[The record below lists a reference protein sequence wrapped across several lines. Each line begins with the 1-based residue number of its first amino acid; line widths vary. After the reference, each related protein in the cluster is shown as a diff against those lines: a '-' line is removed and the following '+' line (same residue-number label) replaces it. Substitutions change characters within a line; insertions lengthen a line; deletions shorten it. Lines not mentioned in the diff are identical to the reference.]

1 MNIMNPIG
9 MLSEFARQYVTIGNK
24 KRLENISPY
33 VSTILG
39 AALGIDQNS
48 PESIEQQKWMKS
60 FILDEIRQNKLIPV
74 DDTDSTMLNR
84 EGMLKGFVDYTD
96 YDSSNTDP
104 KKPAKNSLGIPVTKH
119 GFNSPETAYQNTLGR
134 GTFYIDPAGGPVE
147 WKPESTVYNFN
158 NPSKIVFKALA
169 DLVNAGGLFG
179 ILKER
184 ITGDPPEL
192 QHSIPSIEI
201 SREDLNKAFRSRHLK
216 GHQEFSE

>member
-1 MNIMNPIG
+1 MNILNPIG
-9 MLSEFARQYVTIGNK
+9 MLSEFALQYGNK
-24 KRLENISPY
+24 RRKENISPY
-33 VSTILG
+33 VSTIIG
-39 AALGIDQNS
+39 ATLGIDQNS

-60 FILDEIRQNKLIPV
+60 FILDEIRQNRLRPTK
-74 DDTDSTMLNR
+74 
-84 EGMLKGFVDYTD
+84 EGMLEGDVDYSD
-96 YDSSNTDP
+96 YDSSNPDP

-147 WKPESTVYNFN
+147 WKPESTKYNFN
-158 NPSKIVFKALA
+158 NPSNIIFKALA